1 MTPSSIT
8 ILVVDNERE
17 HAEIV
22 AYGLSRVGY
31 VTEIATSGEEAIE
44 KITNSYYDVIFTD
57 LIMEGTDGFGV
68 LQCARESL
76 PNCAVIIMTGHG
88 SVPSAVSAMQQ
99 GAFNYLLK
107 PLDLKQLRAVAEK
120 AAESASLKRTNL
132 ELQSRLDEKFGFEK
146 LVGSSPEMMA
156 IVEKLRRVAPTNST
170 VLIQGAT
177 GTGKELIAQA
187 IHQNSPRKNKPFV
200 GLNCAALSD
209 NLLESE
215 LFGHVKGAFTGAIA
229 DRMGK
234 IEYANGG
241 TLFLDEVGD
250 MPMSTQIKL
259 LRVLEESEITRVGSN
274 TPIKVNV
281 RLLSATN
288 RDLTDAIEKG
298 TFRSDL
304 YHRLKVVSIRLP
316 ALVERSGDIPVLIDY
331 FLHFFSEKH
340 QKPIRGITSAARKYM
355 LQYDYPGNVRELRN
369 MVESMVVMDFD
380 GILNVDDLP
389 EELDGLVSPEE
400 RQKAEAFAADELRRF
415 QEAHQEILQNSENR
429 TNRSD
434 DANDFKKNNVR
445 NTASETE
452 RTHSSVIYMPPGVS
466 GTGKTA
472 SNPESAGGNVPGN
485 DAVSNES
492 GTAEE
497 NCSENPKSDSVT
509 GLSSYIGKTMDELEQ
524 DFLRA
529 TLEHTNGNREEAAE
543 MLGISERTLYRKLK
557 DGK

>member
-8 ILVVDNERE
+8 ILVVDNEPE
-17 HAEIV
+17 HAQIV
-22 AYGLSRVGY
+22 AYGLSKVGY

-44 KITNSYYDVIFTD
+44 KITAGYYDVIFTD
-57 LIMEGTDGFGV
+57 LIMEGVDGFGV
-68 LQCARESL
+68 LNCARESL

-132 ELQSRLDEKFGFEK
+132 ELQTRLDEKFGFEK
-146 LVGSSPEMMA
+146 LVGNSPEMVA
-156 IVEKLRRVAPTNST
+156 IVEKLRRVSPTNST

-250 MPMSTQIKL
+250 MPMATQIKL

-281 RLLSATN
+281 RLISATN
-288 RDLTDAIEKG
+288 RDLTDAIEAG

-316 ALVERSGDIPVLIDY
+316 ALVERHGDIPVLID
-331 FLHFFSEKH
+331 HFIRVFCEKH
-340 QKPIRGITSAARKYM
+340 GKEVRGMTAAARKYL
-355 LQYDYPGNVRELRN
+355 LQYDYPGNVRQLRN
-369 MVESMVVMDFD
+369 IIESMVVMDYD
-380 GILNVDDLP
+380 GLLNVDDLP
-389 EELDGLVSPEE
+389 EELDELVSPEE
-400 RQKAEAFAADELRRF
+400 RAEAEKEAADELKRF
-415 QEAHQEILQNSENR
+415 QNAHS
-429 TNRSD
+429 
-434 DANDFKKNNVR
+434 AP
-445 NTASETE
+445 TAPPPAAA
-452 RTHSSVIYMPPGVS
+452 SSSPNP
-466 GTGKTA
+466 
-472 SNPESAGGNVPGN
+472 NPEEPSQVICLP
-485 DAVSNES
+485 NEPTQ
-492 GTAEE
+492 GAATPIGPLA
-497 NCSENPKSDSVT
+497 PF
-509 GLSSYIGKTMDELEQ
+509 IGKTMDELERE
-524 DFLRA
+524 FLRE
-529 TLEHTNGNREEAAE
+529 TLAHTNGNREEAAA
-543 MLGISERTLYRKLK
+543 MLGISERTLYRKIK
-557 DGK
+557 EGK

>member
-8 ILVVDNERE
+8 VLVVDNERE

-44 KITNSYYDVIFTD
+44 KITNGYYDVIFTD
-57 LIMEGTDGFGV
+57 LIMDRVDGFGV
-68 LQCARESL
+68 LNHARESL

-120 AAESASLKRTNL
+120 GAESASLKRTNL
-132 ELQSRLDEKFGFEK
+132 ELLSRLDEKFGFEK
-146 LVGSSPEMMA
+146 LVGNSPEMRS
-156 IVEKLRRVAPTNST
+156 IVEKLRRVSPTNST

-177 GTGKELIAQA
+177 GPGKELIAQA

-215 LFGHVKGAFTGAIA
+215 LFGHVKGAFTGAIS

-250 MPMSTQIKL
+250 MPMATQIKL

-274 TPIKVNV
+274 EPIKVNV

-288 RDLTDAIEKG
+288 RDLTGAIEAG

-304 YHRLKVVSIRLP
+304 YHRLKVVAIRLP
-316 ALVERSGDIPVLIDY
+316 PLVERSGDIPVLVDY
-331 FLHFFSEKH
+331 FVKFFSEKH
-340 QKPIRGITSAARKYM
+340 QKPIRGITSAARKY
-355 LQYDYPGNVRELRN
+355 LTQYEYPGNVRQLRN
-369 MVESMVVMDFD
+369 MVESMVVMDYD
-380 GILNVDDLP
+380 GLLNVDDLP
-389 EELDGLVSPEE
+389 EELDGIVPAEE
-400 RQKAEAFAADELRRF
+400 RRLAEAAAMEELRRF
-415 QEAHQEILQNSENR
+415 QESKALQ
-429 TNRSD
+429 
-434 DANDFKKNNVR
+434 KKNAAGDPEAGMAFSGENTSEGGESTGR
-445 NTASETE
+445 N
-452 RTHSSVIYMPPGVS
+452 SSVICLPSGSGNPGGTSGDGLVS
-466 GTGKTA
+466 Y
-472 SNPESAGGNVPGN
+472 V
-485 DAVSNES
+485 
-492 GTAEE
+492 
-497 NCSENPKSDSVT
+497 
-509 GLSSYIGKTMDELEQ
+509 GKTMEELELE
-524 DFLRA
+524 FLRV
-529 TLEHTNGNREEAAE
+529 TLEHTNGNREEAANL
-543 MLGISERTLYRKLK
+543 LGISERTLYRKLK
-557 DGK
+557 DGKLLSAK

>member
-44 KITNSYYDVIFTD
+44 KITNGYYDVIFTD

-68 LQCARESL
+68 LNCARESL

-156 IVEKLRRVAPTNST
+156 IVEKLRRIAPTNST

-215 LFGHVKGAFTGAIA
+215 LFGHVKGAFTGAIV

-288 RDLTDAIEKG
+288 RDLTESIEKG

-304 YHRLKVVSIRLP
+304 YHRLKVVSVRLP
-316 ALVERSGDIPVLIDY
+316 TLLERAGDIPVLMDY
-331 FLHFFSEKH
+331 FIHFFSEKH
-340 QKPIRGITSAARKYM
+340 QKPIRGITSVARKYM
-355 LQYDYPGNVRELRN
+355 MQYNYPGNVRQLRN

-400 RQKAEAFAADELRRF
+400 RREAEKFAEDELRRF
-415 QEAHQEILQNSENR
+415 QAAHPVNETSINNSVLNSNQKSTLNSKTNSNTNSNAEQNSVQN
-429 TNRSD
+429 SSVSG
-434 DANDFKKNNVR
+434 KIK
-445 NTASETE
+445 
-452 RTHSSVIYMPPGVS
+452 HSSVIYMPPEKNKTAEAEKS
-466 GTGKTA
+466 AGTNGEKQPEIHSEPQKTA
-472 SNPESAGGNVPGN
+472 SS
-485 DAVSNES
+485 
-492 GTAEE
+492 TALTAY
-497 NCSENPKSDSVT
+497 V
-509 GLSSYIGKTMDELEQ
+509 GKTMDELEL

-543 MLGISERTLYRKLK
+543 LLGISERTLYRKLK

>member
-1 MTPSSIT
+1 MNPSSIT
-8 ILVVDNERE
+8 VLVVDNERD

-22 AYGLSRVGY
+22 SYGLSRVGY

-44 KITNSYYDVIFTD
+44 KITNSCYDVIFTD
-57 LIMEGTDGFGV
+57 LIMDGIDGLGV
-68 LQCARESL
+68 LKCARESL

-146 LVGSSPEMMA
+146 LVGNSPEMCA
-156 IVEKLRRVAPTNST
+156 IVEKLRRISPTNTT

-250 MPMSTQIKL
+250 MPMATQIKL

-274 TPIKVNV
+274 TPVKVNV
-281 RLLSATN
+281 RLISATN
-288 RDLTDAIEKG
+288 RDLTGAIKAG

-316 ALVERSGDIPVLIDY
+316 ALTERSGDIPVLLDH
-331 FLHFFSEKH
+331 FMRFFSEKH
-340 QKPIRGITSAARKYM
+340 QKPIRGMTVAARKYL
-355 LQYDYPGNVRELRN
+355 LQYDYPGNVRQLRN
-369 MVESMVVMDFD
+369 MIESMVVMDYD
-380 GILNVDDLP
+380 GLLNLDDLP
-389 EELDGLVSPEE
+389 EELDGIVPLEE
-400 RQKAEAFAADELRRF
+400 RKRAEKAAADELRRF
-415 QEAHQEILQNSENR
+415 QESHPVQPLAETNGGQNQNEGASTFDSQNDKGTKATKKSVILLPAENR
-429 TNRSD
+429 NSGME
-434 DANDFKKNNVR
+434 KPS
-445 NTASETE
+445 AS
-452 RTHSSVIYMPPGVS
+452 
-466 GTGKTA
+466 
-472 SNPESAGGNVPGN
+472 
-485 DAVSNES
+485 
-492 GTAEE
+492 
-497 NCSENPKSDSVT
+497 
-509 GLSSYIGKTMDELEQ
+509 GLSAYIGKTMEELEL

-529 TLEHTNGNREEAAE
+529 TLEHTNGNREEAANL
-543 MLGISERTLYRKLK
+543 LGISERTLYRKLK